1 MVLAL
6 SLVVILAT
14 LGLAGG
20 LTYLGQKAS
29 EADVVDFADV
39 ASAGG
44 EPVLTPSLESDEP
57 VNYLLVGTDSALG
70 LDEDDPINNDR
81 ENTGSLADTI
91 MIVRLDPVSQEAR
104 LLSVPRD
111 LWVDVS
117 GSSYRQKINA
127 SLGISEAALI
137 ETIEDELGIPIN
149 HYVQV
154 DFAGFKELVGI
165 LDGVPMWFATP
176 ARDTKT
182 GLIVAEPG
190 CVTLDADQALAYA
203 RSRSY
208 QAQIDGRWRTQDDLP
223 DIGRIGRQQDFVRR
237 SIDRAIDRGFRNII
251 DLNQILNTGI
261 NATTIDAELDIE
273 DDILP
278 LARAFQSFEADD
290 LVTYQL
296 PVYPDRA
303 GRADIVRMVDS
314 EAEAVLRL
322 FRPQVDT
329 GDLDP
334 STIRVR
340 ALNGTGGYGDA
351 AAVADGLE
359 SAGFDIVGRDNA
371 EGFDND
377 EVVIRYRAGA
387 EASAVFV
394 SQYFDPPPRRELA
407 PDLSGA
413 DVEVVT
419 GATFDEVLTSPRPME
434 ADEEAVMEASAET
447 TVRTTTS
454 PPSITDGEPDETDDT
469 GADSDEG
476 GSGGDTGGSGAESD
490 EVTGDGGETGDD
502 EERPTGS
509 SCP

>member
-6 SLVVILAT
+6 SVVVVLAT

-44 EPVLTPSLESDEP
+44 EPVLTPSPESDEP

-91 MIVRLDPVSQEAR
+91 MIVRLDPVTQEAR
-104 LLSVPRD
+104 LLSIPRD

-154 DFAGFKELVGI
+154 DFAGFKELVDI

-182 GLIVAEPG
+182 GLSVETAG
-190 CVTLDADQALAYA
+190 CVTLGPDEALAYA

-223 DIGRIGRQQDFVRR
+223 DIGRIGRQQDFIRR

-261 NATTIDAELDIE
+261 NAVTIDAELDIE

-303 GRADIVRMVDS
+303 GRADIVRLVDS

-322 FRPQVDT
+322 FRPQADT

-334 STIRVR
+334 SRIRVR

-351 AAVADGLE
+351 SAVADGLAA
-359 SAGFDIVGRDNA
+359 AGFDMVGRDNA
-371 EGFDND
+371 DDFGNE
-377 EVVIRYRAGA
+377 EVVIRYRSGA
-387 EASAVFV
+387 EAQAVFV

-407 PDLSGA
+407 ADLSGA

-419 GATFDEVLTSPRPME
+419 GETFDEVLTSPREME

-447 TVRTTTS
+447 TVRTTAST
-454 PPSITDGEPDETDDT
+454 PSTTEDEGETDETDDG
-469 GADSDEG
+469 GADDATGDTEAS
-476 GSGGDTGGSGAESD
+476 GDTGEADVD
-490 EVTGDGGETGDD
+490 ED
-502 EERPTGS
+502 EDERPTGS